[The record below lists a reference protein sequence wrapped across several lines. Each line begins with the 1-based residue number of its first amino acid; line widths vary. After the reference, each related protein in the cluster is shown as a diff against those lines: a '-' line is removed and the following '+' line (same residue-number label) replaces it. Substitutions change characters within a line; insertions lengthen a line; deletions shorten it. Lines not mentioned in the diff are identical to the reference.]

1 MTFEQFFECLMTK
14 DNNLYVDHLVNSV
27 IFRGRQEMSRGVLS
41 LRFNQ
46 DHGIV
51 YLCNLFRFDDFI

>member
-1 MTFEQFFECLMTK
+1 MTI
-14 DNNLYVDHLVNSV
+14 DNNSHVDHLVHV

-51 YLCNLFRFDDFI
+51 YLCDLFRFGDFI